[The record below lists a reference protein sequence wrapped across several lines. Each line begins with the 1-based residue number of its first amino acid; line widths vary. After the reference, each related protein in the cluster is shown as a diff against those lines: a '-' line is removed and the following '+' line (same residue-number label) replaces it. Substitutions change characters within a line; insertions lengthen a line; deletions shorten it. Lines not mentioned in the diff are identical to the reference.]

1 MGNLL
6 SYSGITTKIRAM
18 RKNLLS
24 KDEYEQLSNMS
35 SVSDGFSFLKQHP
48 AYSQIFA
55 HLDEKETHRSQIE
68 ALLTYSLYH
77 DFSKLYRFANVKQR
91 KFMDLFF
98 THYEIS
104 VLKICL
110 RSAYSG
116 SNVTIELPL
125 FEDFFKKHSEVDIIK
140 LGNCSSLNEF
150 IECLRDTKY
159 YKPLMM
165 IHESNST
172 TLFDYEMGLDLYYFS
187 YMWKQKDKVLKGK
200 ELDIITHN
208 FGHKLDLLN
217 LQWIYRSKNN
227 YHLTPAEIYA
237 LIIPVNYKLKPKT
250 ISALVEA
257 NTTEELQA
265 VLKDSYYGKQY
276 MESTDEQSIESIYM
290 HLLETIYL
298 SSSKK
303 NPYSISSINCYLFLK
318 EYEVIRLT
326 TIIEGLRYGLSSKE
340 IAKYS
345 AKI

>member
-110 RSAYSG
+110 RSA
-116 SNVTIELPL
+116 
-125 FEDFFKKHSEVDIIK
+125 
-140 LGNCSSLNEF
+140 
-150 IECLRDTKY
+150 
-159 YKPLMM
+159 
-165 IHESNST
+165 
-172 TLFDYEMGLDLYYFS
+172 
-187 YMWKQKDKVLKGK
+187 
-200 ELDIITHN
+200 
-208 FGHKLDLLN
+208 
-217 LQWIYRSKNN
+217 
-227 YHLTPAEIYA
+227 
-237 LIIPVNYKLKPKT
+237 
-250 ISALVEA
+250 
-257 NTTEELQA
+257 
-265 VLKDSYYGKQY
+265 
-276 MESTDEQSIESIYM
+276 
-290 HLLETIYL
+290 
-298 SSSKK
+298 
-303 NPYSISSINCYLFLK
+303 
-318 EYEVIRLT
+318 
-326 TIIEGLRYGLSSKE
+326 
-340 IAKYS
+340 
-345 AKI
+345 